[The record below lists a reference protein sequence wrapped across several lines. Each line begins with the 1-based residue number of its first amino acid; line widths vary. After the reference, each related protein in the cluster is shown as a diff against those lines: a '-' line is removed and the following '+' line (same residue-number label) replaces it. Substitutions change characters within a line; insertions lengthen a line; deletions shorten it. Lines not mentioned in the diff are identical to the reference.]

1 MKAVAVLLLL
11 ALSANAGEVEG
22 LKDFF
27 EGVHYGYFK
36 TPVSAGC
43 FDDEAQTKFVHQA
56 SELVNDLFANSPLA
70 QIKQEYVE
78 LLTILDAE
86 DAECRFT
93 ETLSA
98 IHQAMNGGLEVV
110 LTRALFHSMELE
122 IHGQNVMHTFA
133 RGDYLAAGKSLGNIF
148 RVISG

>member
-1 MKAVAVLLLL
+1 MKTVAVLLLI

-27 EGVHYGYFK
+27 EGVHKGYFK
-36 TPVSAGC
+36 TPVSPAC
-43 FDDEAQTKFVHQA
+43 FDDEAQTNFVHQA
-56 SELVNDLFANSPLA
+56 STLVNDIFANAPSA
-70 QIKQEYVE
+70 QVYKEFSD

-98 IHQAMNGGLEVV
+98 IHQALSGGLEAV

-122 IHGQNVMHTFA
+122 IHGQNVMHTFTK
-133 RGDYLAAGKSLGNIF
+133 GDYLAAGKSLGHMF